1 MMSDSTGAAA
11 VPGANA
17 NGRSGLDDL
26 AAADAGMNA
35 PSLATDLIQREQAAA
50 AAAAAAVVPTTPNLW
65 PLVDPSVTLKVL
77 QKLEEKD
84 LPKGKDGSKGKA
96 LAKSYTT
103 WDKCNTQQKN
113 KILAFFTSLTTEV
126 KTRVAEEATSI
137 ANVAAEGESSR
148 AEITTKDDRCRLG
161 MYCINYYV
169 LNSFSQ
175 LTRHYLK
182 ISVAHLSMQPELQPL
197 WTAAG
202 TPLDRAKLDARNS
215 TGAEDPWDKLAEAFN
230 DYDLYPYR
238 NVTIRPQSVIESL
251 TWQAAS
257 GMEALAAVCYELN
270 PCIPTRPTRNG
281 AWLRKLWGQMRSM
294 LTAIRLKYKA
304 SGNQEAGDEYAEWIK
319 FAQNYGE
326 VACYAIAVI
335 PLGSIDELGRALPD
349 NAQRD
354 TAGRSDNTFLTCLSC
369 SYLVLSPNL
378 TRCDPCAIN
387 DGRCR

>member
-35 PSLATDLIQREQAAA
+35 PSLATDLIQREQAAVA

-148 AEITTKDDRCRLG
+148 AEITTKDDRCRDDCNSEMG
-161 MYCINYYV
+161 M
-169 LNSFSQ
+169 
-175 LTRHYLK
+175 
-182 ISVAHLSMQPELQPL
+182 
-197 WTAAG
+197 
-202 TPLDRAKLDARNS
+202 
-215 TGAEDPWDKLAEAFN
+215 
-230 DYDLYPYR
+230 
-238 NVTIRPQSVIESL
+238 RP
-251 TWQAAS
+251 
-257 GMEALAAVCYELN
+257 
-270 PCIPTRPTRNG
+270 
-281 AWLRKLWGQMRSM
+281 
-294 LTAIRLKYKA
+294 
-304 SGNQEAGDEYAEWIK
+304 
-319 FAQNYGE
+319 
-326 VACYAIAVI
+326 
-335 PLGSIDELGRALPD
+335 
-349 NAQRD
+349 
-354 TAGRSDNTFLTCLSC
+354 
-369 SYLVLSPNL
+369 PN
-378 TRCDPCAIN
+378 
-387 DGRCR
+387 